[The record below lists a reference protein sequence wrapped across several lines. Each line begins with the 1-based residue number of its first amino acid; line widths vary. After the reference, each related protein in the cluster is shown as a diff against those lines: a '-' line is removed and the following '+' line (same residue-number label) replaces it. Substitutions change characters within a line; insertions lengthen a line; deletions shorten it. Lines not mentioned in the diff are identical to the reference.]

1 MSKQFIQ
8 SLVVK
13 KLAYLQSLVLGG
25 VTVTS
30 TAAELNIL
38 HGVTAT
44 TAELNLIDNQVATAT
59 FVIGAETAN
68 TITVNIQLKDAA
80 GVDMAIR
87 SAVGFYL
94 SSDANGDTTAVAAT
108 SLVAGT
114 DGVMQ
119 EFISNSA
126 GRLIS
131 ESDGDIDVVVGDA
144 SGVATYYLILVMPNG
159 KLVASTAITFA

>member
-1 MSKQFIQ
+1 MGKNRIQ
-8 SLVVK
+8 ELVVK
-13 KLAYLQSLVLGG
+13 KLAWVGALNIGG
-25 VTVTS
+25 TVVTSSAAELNILTGVTS
-30 TAAELNIL
+30 TAAELNL
-38 HGVTAT
+38 V
-44 TAELNLIDNQVATAT
+44 DNQVATASFT
-59 FVIGAETAN
+59 INAEDNN

-80 GVDMAIR
+80 GADMAIR

-94 SSDANGDTTAVAAT
+94 SADANGDSSATAAT

-119 EFISNSA
+119 EWVSNSS

-131 ESDGDIDVVVGDA
+131 EADGDIDVVVGDA

-159 KLVASTAITFA
+159 KLVASGAITFA